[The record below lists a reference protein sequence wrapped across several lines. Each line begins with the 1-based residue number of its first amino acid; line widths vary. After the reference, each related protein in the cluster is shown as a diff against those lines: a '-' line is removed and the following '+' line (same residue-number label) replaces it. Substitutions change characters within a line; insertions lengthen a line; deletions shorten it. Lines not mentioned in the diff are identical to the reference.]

1 MNPKLSM
8 RGIAL
13 LLIATAA
20 WGGMFPVAK
29 ATLHTLDAFYM
40 TLIRY
45 GVTALIF
52 AAILWRVEG
61 RQVFRFEG
69 RALPLFFYGSMGFA
83 GFSLFTFVGLR
94 ASEPE
99 HAAIIVALMPILTAL
114 LNWLVKGIRPAVFTL
129 GTIVLALFG
138 VLLVVTKGKLHEVS
152 AIGSH
157 HGNLLILMGAM
168 SWVVYTFGNASFKG
182 WSPLRYSTLSLMLGV
197 LSILLSTLAA
207 TYFGA
212 AHVPSW
218 QQLSHV
224 GPEMGYIIVFASVV
238 AVLGWNH
245 GVKQL
250 GPLNAVLFI
259 NFVPVTA
266 FTIGALQGRAF
277 TPMEL
282 AGAAIVS
289 SALIAN
295 NLYAR
300 KNTQIALAGSSRTA
314 LPCKT

>member
-1 MNPKLSM
+1 MKSKISI

-13 LLIATAA
+13 LLLATIA

-45 GVTALIF
+45 GITAVIF
-52 AAILWRVEG
+52 AAILWMVEG
-61 RQVFRFEG
+61 KQAFRFEG
-69 RALPLFFYGSMGFA
+69 RALPLFFFGSMGFA
-83 GFSLFTFVGLR
+83 GFSLFTFVGLG

-99 HAAIIVALMPILTAL
+99 HGAIIVALMPILTAL
-114 LNWLVKGIRPAVFTL
+114 LNWAVKGIRPAAFTL

-138 VLLVVTKGKLHEVS
+138 VLLVVTKGNLHEVS
-152 AIGSH
+152 AIGNH
-157 HGNLLILMGAM
+157 RGNLLILLGAI
-168 SWVVYTFGNASFKG
+168 SWVIYTFGAASFKG

-197 LSILLSTLAA
+197 ISILLSTLAA

-212 AHVPSW
+212 AHVPSSRQLW
-218 QQLSHV
+218 QV
-224 GPEMGYIIVFASVV
+224 GPEMAYIIVFASVA
-238 AVLGWNH
+238 AVLGWNN

-277 TPMEL
+277 TSAEL
-282 AGAAIVS
+282 AGAAIVLA
-289 SALIAN
+289 ALIAN
-295 NLYAR
+295 NLHAR
-300 KNTQIALAGSSRTA
+300 KIHAAVHGVTPRLR
-314 LPCKT
+314 LDR

>member
-1 MNPKLSM
+1 LKSKLPI

-13 LLIATAA
+13 LFIATAA

-45 GVTALIF
+45 GITAVIF
-52 AAILWRVEG
+52 AAILWMVEG
-61 RQVFRFEG
+61 QQVFRFEG

-83 GFSLFTFVGLR
+83 GFSLFTFAGLG

-114 LNWLVKGIRPAVFTL
+114 LNWAVKGIRPAAFTL

-138 VLLVVTKGKLHEVS
+138 VLLVVTKGNLHEVS
-152 AIGSH
+152 AIGKH
-157 HGNLLILMGAM
+157 QGNLLILLGAM
-168 SWVVYTFGNASFKG
+168 SWVIYTFGAASFKG
-182 WSPLRYSTLSLMLGV
+182 WSALRYSTLSLMLGV
-197 LSILLSTLAA
+197 ISIFLSTLAA
-207 TYFGA
+207 TYFGT
-212 AHVPSW
+212 AHVPSSR
-218 QQLSHV
+218 QLWHV
-224 GPEMGYIIVFASVV
+224 GPEMLYIVIFASVV
-238 AVLGWNH
+238 AVLGWNN

-277 TPMEL
+277 TPAEL
-282 AGAAIVS
+282 VGAAIVLG
-289 SALIAN
+289 ALIAN

-300 KNTQIALAGSSRTA
+300 KAHAAAHGVTSR
-314 LPCKT
+314 LGLSK